1 MRPPSQPHGGAPE
14 SGGDPRREQGPQR
27 HGRHQRPQQHR
38 SQQHQSPQHQP
49 PQQTTQL
56 FFAAWPAPEI
66 QEALGGV
73 AQRVQHE
80 CGGQATPVHNI
91 HLTLVFLG
99 PVPHDRMTE
108 LETLAEKVSGQR
120 FDLAVDRLDYW
131 KHNRIAWA
139 GVEQCPEALRAL
151 VGQLEKTLGAAGFR
165 LDQRPYVPHVTLL
178 REARSASA
186 QNRMPP
192 IAWPVEEFV
201 LVESVQLD
209 QSRVYEVLHR
219 WPLTGS

>member
-1 MRPPSQPHGGAPE
+1 M
-14 SGGDPRREQGPQR
+14 GGDSRRERGPGRGRPQR
-27 HGRHQRPQQHR
+27 TQQ
-38 SQQHQSPQHQP
+38 QSPQQR
-49 PQQTTQL
+49 QSTQGATQL

-73 AQRVQHE
+73 AQRVQSE
-80 CGGQATPVHNI
+80 CGGHATPVHNI

-165 LDQRPYVPHVTLL
+165 LDPRPYVPHITLL
-178 REARSASA
+178 REARAPA
-186 QNRMPP
+186 QNQMPP

-209 QSRVYEVLHR
+209 QSRVYEVLHH
-219 WPLTGS
+219 WPLGES

>member
-1 MRPPSQPHGGAPE
+1 M
-14 SGGDPRREQGPQR
+14 GGDSRSERESRRQGRPQR
-27 HGRHQRPQQHR
+27 TQQ
-38 SQQHQSPQHQP
+38 QSPQHQP
-49 PQQTTQL
+49 PQQKTQL

-66 QEALGGV
+66 QEALRGV
-73 AQRVQHE
+73 AQRAQRE

-131 KHNRIAWA
+131 QHNRIAWA

-165 LDQRPYVPHVTLL
+165 LDPRPYVPHITLL
-178 REARSASA
+178 REARAPA
-186 QNRMPP
+186 QNQMPP

-219 WPLTGS
+219 WPLGGS